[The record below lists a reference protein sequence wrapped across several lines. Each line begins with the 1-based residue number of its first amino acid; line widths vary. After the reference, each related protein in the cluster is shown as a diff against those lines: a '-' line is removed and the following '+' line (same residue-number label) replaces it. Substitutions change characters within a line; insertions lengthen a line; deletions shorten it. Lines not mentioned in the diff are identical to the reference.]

1 MNHIDVSTV
10 LRQTLSCELY
20 SNLVTRPTGAAVR
33 TQIEALVADTLDH
46 SLTVIDFSHVGM
58 IDFSCADEV
67 VAKLLLQ
74 YVAEDPDAR
83 EAEAIGRFVAH
94 LATLRRMSL
103 SVAGMLQ
110 KGEMVN
116 LGDAIETVLERHS
129 LALVL
134 ETDDGAHVM
143 GQVNDGERMAWE
155 KVYEL
160 GRAVPADIAIALGA
174 GTSEA
179 ERVLEILHRR
189 RLVMRL
195 DDGYVAVG
203 GLGETDA

>member
-1 MNHIDVSTV
+1 MMMHIDLSSM

-33 TQIEALVADTLDH
+33 SQIEALLADARER

-67 VAKLLLQ
+67 VAKLLLR
-74 YVAEDPDAR
+74 YVAVERVDR
-83 EAEAIGRFVAH
+83 EAYFLFRGVTDDH
-94 LATLRRMSL
+94 W
-103 SVAGMLQ
+103 
-110 KGEMVN
+110 
-116 LGDAIETVLERHS
+116 DAIETVLERHD

-134 ETDDGAHVM
+134 ETADGARIVGM
-143 GQVNDGERMAWE
+143 LNDGERAAWA

-160 GRAVPADIAIALGA
+160 GRTGPADLANALGREER
-174 GTSEA
+174 EA
-179 ERVLEILHRR
+179 LALLDGLHRR
-189 RLVMRL
+189 RLVMRTD

-203 GLGETDA
+203 GVELPHG

>member
-1 MNHIDVSTV
+1 MMMHIDVSSV

-33 TQIEALVADTLDH
+33 TQIEALLADARER

-67 VAKLLLQ
+67 VAKLLLRS
-74 YVAEDPDAR
+74 VAAGREDR
-83 EAEAIGRFVAH
+83 EAYFLFRG
-94 LATLRRMSL
+94 
-103 SVAGMLQ
+103 
-110 KGEMVN
+110 VN
-116 LGDAIETVLERHS
+116 DDHWDAIEAVLERHG

-134 ETDDGAHVM
+134 ETADGGGARIVGM
-143 GQVNDGERMAWE
+143 VNDGERVAWN

-160 GRAVPADIAIALGA
+160 GRTGPADLATALGA
-174 GTSEA
+174 PQDDAT
-179 ERVLEILHRR
+179 RVLERLHRR

-195 DDGYVAVG
+195 DDDYVAVG
-203 GLGETDA
+203 GLAGASA